1 MSKMSKNVKNVLNLI
16 IFQYFLASRLSGLNE
31 IPPVQLNAHQLTG
44 YQKNEFD
51 TSKFTSGLV
60 YRNHSNYDLP
70 SFGLDPDEP
79 IFVTGPYGPGGLKR
93 QDYYQRPYSAL
104 SGSNRAAPSYGKP
117 ERPDSS
123 LQVCKFRRVV
133 VSVGSTGSW
142 HTEVYALKIFQIKH
156 FY

>member
-1 MSKMSKNVKNVLNLI
+1 M
-16 IFQYFLASRLSGLNE
+16 NE
-31 IPPVQLNAHQLTG
+31 IPPVQVNASQLTG

-60 YRNHSNYDLP
+60 YRNHSQYDLP

-79 IFVTGPYGPGGLKR
+79 IFVTQPYGPGGLKR

-104 SGSNRAAPSYGKP
+104 SGSNKAAPSWGRP

-123 LQVCKFRRVV
+123 LQVKLLFF
-133 VSVGSTGSW
+133 W
-142 HTEVYALKIFQIKH
+142 IKH
-156 FY
+156 FSVMF